1 MMTVHKIA
9 GIDSPGYADYLT
21 CKGGS
26 ARPGDYYLGRSGRPR
41 EGMGTWHG
49 RAAEFIELDGSVS
62 PGDMLRVW
70 EGRDPRTGEIVVRRG
85 ATGDHVSGID
95 VTFSA
100 PKSVSVLWALGDPQL
115 RGAVESAH
123 ERAVL
128 LALSHI
134 EDNVLLLRRRTEEGI
149 VHEKA
154 AGIIASRF
162 RHHTSRLTAEQF
174 AAGEAPDPQL
184 HDHVVIANMALRRSP
199 DDRGNLWAAIDSR
212 GLYLVAAEA
221 GAVYRAELAHSLQ
234 RLGYGVRREGRY
246 FEVEGISAGLRERF
260 SSRSL
265 EVGEAVRRFREQY
278 GRSPTIAER
287 KALTLMTREPKSVD
301 HAPAFEQWAHRAGDA
316 ELPRP
321 VFGPPAPVERK
332 AAADAIIRDLT
343 MPTSPRSLTRT
354 SAIFDDRELRIAVAE
369 AAQGRVAGADIP
381 WLIERVRTCDE
392 LVSLPGQHW
401 TTRGIWEAEH
411 EVLAVAEARAARRQ
425 QVPTEV
431 VEVAISSTRVPLSA
445 EQQDAVRRLSETGFG
460 VLTAQAGAGKGE
472 VLRTVAEV
480 RRATGHRVIALA
492 AAGETAQRFG
502 RDLGA
507 DEIMTV
513 ESFTRRVAKRR
524 LIISD
529 RDAIFVDEA
538 GLLEDWRWLAIT
550 RAAPRGSITVTGD
563 VAQLSPIEAGAIF
576 RDLTKRPDAVTL
588 TENFRA
594 RDAWAKD
601 VWSELREGDPLRAVA
616 RLERKRRIVISLTR
630 AESLQAAVDQWDTDR
645 RDGAARGRGI
655 EQYLLVTDSSGTE
668 VDRLNAAAQ
677 RRRVEAGE
685 LGTETVAVAGV
696 HPTAG
701 LRREQLRRGDRVV
714 FTRQVYFGPG
724 RRRVEN
730 GETGVLVHIR
740 GGGDAVDVQLADRR
754 VTVRGDSVNALRLG
768 YAQHVYGSQGR
779 TVDRV
784 YAVLGGWQTG
794 RESSYVGVSRA
805 REASTVFSD
814 FSSLEVEGRD
824 RKSALRVLAERIG
837 ERRPKVSAVSWVEQW
852 NMKARDGEAGRL
864 DGRRTSV
871 VGTRMQSEPGMSP
884 SASTLDDRARRDLEY
899 REARRRREEEAARSR
914 DGERHR

>member
-1 MMTVHKIA
+1 MTVHKIA
-9 GIDSPGYADYLT
+9 GLDGPGYADYLT

-26 ARPGDYYLGRSGRPR
+26 ARPGDYYLGGSGRPR

-49 RAAEFIELDGSVS
+49 RAAEFIELQGSVRRD
-62 PGDMLRVW
+62 DMMRVW

-85 ATGDHVSGID
+85 ATGDHVAGVD

-115 RGAVESAH
+115 RAAVESAH

-134 EDNVLLLRRRTEEGI
+134 EDNVLLLRRRTEDGI

-234 RLGYGVRREGRY
+234 QLGYGVRREGRY
-246 FEVEGISAGLRERF
+246 FEVEGVSAGLRERF

-278 GRSPTIAER
+278 GRAPTIAER

-301 HAPAFEQWAHRAGDA
+301 HAPAFEQWQRRAGVA
-316 ELPRP
+316 QLPRP
-321 VFGPPAPVERK
+321 LLDPPAPVDRE
-332 AAADAIIRDLT
+332 AAAAAVIRELT
-343 MPTSPRSLTRT
+343 APTSPRSLTRT

-369 AAQGRVAGADIP
+369 AAQGRVAGADVP
-381 WLIERVRTCDE
+381 WLIERIRSAPE
-392 LVSLPGQHW
+392 LVAIPGQHW
-401 TTRGIWEAEH
+401 TTRAILDAEN
-411 EVLAVAEARAARRQ
+411 EVLDAAELRATRRPS
-425 QVPTEV
+425 VPPQI
-431 VEVAISSTRVPLSA
+431 VEAAISSARVPLSDQ
-445 EQQDAVRRLSETGFG
+445 QQDAARRLSETGFG

-472 VLRTVAEV
+472 VLRTLADV
-480 RRATGHRVIALA
+480 RRATGHRVIAIA
-492 AAGETAQRFG
+492 AAGEAAQRFG
-502 RDLGA
+502 RDIGA

-524 LIISD
+524 LIITD
-529 RDAIFVDEA
+529 RDAIFIDEA

-550 RAAPRGSITVTGD
+550 RAAPRGSITITGD
-563 VAQLSPIEAGAIF
+563 AAQLSPIEAGGTF
-576 RDLTKRPDAVTL
+576 RNLIQRCNAVTL

-601 VWSELREGDPLRAVA
+601 VWTELREGDTLRAVT
-616 RLERKRRIVISLTR
+616 RLERRRRIVISLTR
-630 AESLQAAVDQWDTDR
+630 ADSVQAAVDRWDADR
-645 RDGAARGRGI
+645 REGATRGRGI
-655 EQYLLVTDSSGTE
+655 EQYLLVTDSSSAE

-677 RRRVEAGE
+677 RRRIEAGE
-685 LGTETVAVAGV
+685 LGADAVAVAAA
-696 HPTAG
+696 HPAGG
-701 LRREQLRRGDRVV
+701 LRREQLRQGDRVT
-714 FTRQVYFGPG
+714 FTRQVYLGPG

-730 GETGVLVHIR
+730 GETGVLVRIHR
-740 GGGDAVDVQLADRR
+740 DGDAVDVQLADRR
-754 VTVRGDSVNALRLG
+754 VTVRGGSLNALRLG

-805 REASTVFSD
+805 RESSTVFSD
-814 FSSLEVEGRD
+814 FSSLDVEGRD
-824 RKSALRVLAERIG
+824 RKSALRVLADRIA
-837 ERRPKVSAVSWVEQW
+837 ESRAKVSAIEWME
-852 NMKARDGEAGRL
+852 RYGAGR
-864 DGRRTSV
+864 GTSV
-871 VGTRMQSEPGMSP
+871 AASP
-884 SASTLDDRARRDLEY
+884 KREQPVQTARPSIGGQDERARRDAEY
-899 REARRRREEEAARSR
+899 REAQRRRDEAARERQRGR
-914 DGERHR
+914 DL